1 MKKILS
7 LLVGSLLIVCMISTA
22 MAHPPRPG
30 PGTTETVVN
39 EEDLIQTE
47 NSEDNIVVPQNSQ
60 TSIALDFTD
69 ITIPK
74 RGATV
79 KVSLSGSGFEV
90 KIPRQGIFYW
100 SYPGELT
107 LTSGET
113 IRKLTYPN
121 SQKTYDL
128 EVIDKGATGP
138 ATLTVT
144 VEKDGKRHSCS

>member
-7 LLVGSLLIVCMISTA
+7 LLVGGLLIACMAGST
-22 MAHPPRPG
+22 MAYPSVPSS
-30 PGTTETVVN
+30 GTTVIT

-47 NSEDNIVVPQNSQ
+47 NSEDTIVVPQNSQ

-69 ITIPK
+69 ITIP
-74 RGATV
+74 RNGATV
-79 KVSLSGSGFEV
+79 KISLSGSGFEV
-90 KIPRQGIFYW
+90 KIPKQGIFSHAYLN
-100 SYPGELT
+100 ELT

-113 IRKLTYPN
+113 ISKSIYPN

-128 EVIDKGATGP
+128 EVVDKGATGQ

-144 VEKDGKRHSCS
+144 VEKDGERHSCS